1 VAALV
6 LIPAYTPPL
15 TDDAHLT
22 LVWPGDDPE
31 PQVRARL
38 VALMRMFAQ
47 QHGAFPVSVKGIGMF
62 GNFHNE
68 PVLLCQLTTQLA
80 MMRAACQQYSK
91 SEYKEFRPHVA
102 VPRLA
107 AALQRKR
114 NLPRHLYFNRIE
126 WWPTQNGD
134 QNAVSAWLE
143 GR

>member
-1 VAALV
+1 MPALV

-15 TDDAHLT
+15 PDDAHLT

-47 QHGAFPVSVKGIGMF
+47 QHGAFPVSVNGVGMF
-62 GNFHNE
+62 GKNHNE
-68 PVLLCQLTTQLA
+68 PVLLCQLTSQLA
-80 MMRAACQQYSK
+80 MMRSACQQYST

-102 VPRLA
+102 VPALA
-107 AALQRKR
+107 TALQRRKT
-114 NLPRHLYFNRIE
+114 LPRHLYFNKVA
-126 WWPTQNGD
+126 WWPGED
-134 QNAVSAWLE
+134 GLLHSVSEWLE